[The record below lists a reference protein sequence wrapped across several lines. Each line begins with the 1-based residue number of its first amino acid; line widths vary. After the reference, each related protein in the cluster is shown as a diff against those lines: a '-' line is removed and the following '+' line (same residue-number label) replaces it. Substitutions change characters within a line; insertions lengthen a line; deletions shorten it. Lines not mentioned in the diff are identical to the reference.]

1 MRIVASYNI
10 KGGVG
15 KTTTIVNIAHR
26 CAFEGY
32 RSLVWDMDPQGA
44 ASFYF
49 RVKAKV
55 KGGGKRII
63 KNSSALEDSIKGTD
77 YFGLD
82 ILPSDFSYRNL
93 DIMLE
98 DVKRPQQRIRKLLS
112 SLEDEYDFI
121 FMDCA
126 PSISLTSES
135 ILFAAQVVLIPTIPT
150 VLSLRTLDQL
160 SQFCLKNEVDT
171 RLIPFFSMVDQRKEM
186 HRDIIRHP
194 PTGAEPPL
202 ETWIPYNSQI
212 EKMGLHRA
220 PVYSFDPN
228 GIAAKAYENLWRD
241 LLTRIETP
249 IKQAF

>member
-1 MRIVASYNI
+1 MQIVASYNI

-26 CAFEGY
+26 CACEGY

-55 KGGGKRII
+55 KGGGKRILH
-63 KNSSALEDSIKGTD
+63 KASAIEDSIKGTD

-82 ILPSDFSYRNL
+82 ILPADFSYRNL
-93 DIMLE
+93 DILLE
-98 DVKRPQQRIRKLLS
+98 DVKKPHRRIRKILS
-112 SLEDEYDFI
+112 ALEDEYDFV

-135 ILFAAQVVLIPTIPT
+135 ILFAAHVVLIPTIPT

-160 SQFCLKNEVDT
+160 SQFCQKHEVDT
-171 RLIPFFSMVDQRKEM
+171 RLIPFFSMVDLRKEM
-186 HRDIIRHP
+186 HRNIIHHP
-194 PTGAEPPL
+194 PTQAEPPL
-202 ETWIPYNSQI
+202 DTWIPYNSQI
-212 EKMGLHRA
+212 EKMGIHRA
-220 PVYSFDPN
+220 PVHSFDPN
-228 GIAAKAYENLWRD
+228 GVAAKAYENLWRD
-241 LLTRIETP
+241 LFSRMNAPSYVTS
-249 IKQAF
+249 